1 MKKFLFLLIFII
13 LVFSLTACQIFE
25 NKSLTLKER
34 VEEETLSFKIEKK
47 LYCPKVSNLRILM

>member
-34 VEEETLSFKIEKK
+34 VEEETLSFKIEKNCIVQRFPI
-47 LYCPKVSNLRILM
+47 YGS